1 MAMSDVQTGQF
12 MLAARLNSM
21 DLDSLVV
28 VGDEVGTVPSQA
40 SGSMKPRTMSRALA
54 RGVPSGFFDHL
65 SNMRLVKVLDGSASF
80 VVSKVQTWLSKNDCN
95 SFTLAALN

>member
-65 SNMRLVKVLDGSASF
+65 SNMRLVKPGQDLSISMT
-80 VVSKVQTWLSKNDCN
+80 VVANNQKHVKTKKQQ
-95 SFTLAALN
+95 